1 MSVTG
6 NTLKRRMAAV
16 VRRRKLFRAAL
27 ALVGKTQADFAVE
40 QGVKPGHLSQVV
52 SGKRESQRLATEIE
66 SFIARQLGEDA
77 A

>member
-6 NTLKRRMAAV
+6 NIPKRRIAAIE
-16 VRRRKLFRAAL
+16 RRRKLFRAAL

-52 SGKRESQRLATEIE
+52 SGKRESARLGIEIQA
-66 SFIARQLGEDA
+66 FISRQLGEDA

>member
-1 MSVTG
+1 
-6 NTLKRRMAAV
+6 MAGV

-27 ALVGKTQADFAVE
+27 ALVGKTQADFAAE

-52 SGKRESQRLATEIE
+52 SGKRESQRLTAEIAA
-66 SFIARQLGEDA
+66 FIAKQLGEDA